1 MVNQCNCCG
10 CTHTHTHT
18 HGCAVKQTLEQGG
31 SKEHDRK

>member
-10 CTHTHTHT
+10 CTHTHT